1 MGLWGVVGEHQTWV
15 VERGELLGLLVPQ
28 VRGKGCFWGS
38 LVGLLGLAGIQLG
51 LGVAEEKGRVLGG
64 FSGSFYSVFPSW
76 WYQPCSMWNRIPWL
90 VPRA

>member
-1 MGLWGVVGEHQTWV
+1 MVGEHQTWV

-64 FSGSFYSVFPSW
+64 FSGSFYSIFPSW
-76 WYQPCSMWNRIPWL
+76 WYQPCSMWDCIPWL
-90 VPRA
+90 MPRA